1 MPLDGRRAGGAGLA
15 LVVLGSAAVLFASA
29 WALGGQD
36 AVSDNWVGVTVVVA
50 LFVGLAVS
58 FAAMAGAVFAG
69 LRHKPWS
76 RLWLPLATFPG
87 VVVIIALL
95 EAFVFE

>member
-1 MPLDGRRAGGAGLA
+1 
-15 LVVLGSAAVLFASA
+15 
-29 WALGGQD
+29 
-36 AVSDNWVGVTVVVA
+36 VVA

-69 LRHKPWS
+69 LRHEPWS